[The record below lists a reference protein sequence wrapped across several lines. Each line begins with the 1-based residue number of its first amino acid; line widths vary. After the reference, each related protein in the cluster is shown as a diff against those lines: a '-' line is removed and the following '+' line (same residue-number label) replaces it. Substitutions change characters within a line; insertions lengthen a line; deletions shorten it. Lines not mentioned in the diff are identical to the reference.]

1 MMKFDRPKIHAKYN
15 GRCAYCGEEIKYRD
29 MQVDHIIPQVDFV
42 RHVTNRRVYVPDFL
56 KHLTADDVN
65 HIDNL
70 NPACRI
76 CNKWKSFH
84 SLEMFRSELQS
95 QIKRLNAYSA
105 NYRMAKRFGLIDE
118 NQKKVIFYFEKA

>member
-1 MMKFDRPKIHAKYN
+1 MKFDRPKIHAKYN